1 MGRIIHNTEASLSG
15 KVGNMVY
22 VQDHGA
28 TYLRTVPK
36 RTKDSWTPKQLQ
48 HRRRFSKVNAFCNKF
63 KRPAIRGIWNLA
75 SPSNRGYSL
84 FVKANMP
91 AFDLE
96 GELIDARMLQI
107 STGKLILPR
116 QLKAERQA
124 EGASLI
130 AVSWMNDANLVTER
144 LNDELMTVSGNATH
158 YSDVLATGLH
168 RSDLRGTF
176 ELPFRPLNVTHV
188 FLYFASRGG
197 QDFSDSMCFEVEY
210 NKIER

>member
-1 MGRIIHNTEASLSG
+1 MGRIKNNMEATISG
-15 KVGNMVY
+15 KVGNMVF
-22 VQDHGA
+22 VQDHGE
-28 TYLRTVPK
+28 TYIRTVPR

-48 HRRRFSKVNAFCNKF
+48 HRRRFARVNGFCNKF

-96 GELIDARMLQI
+96 GELIDAKMLQI

-116 QLKAERQA
+116 QLIAERQT
-124 EGASLI
+124 ESETLI
-130 AVSWMNDANLVTER
+130 TVSWMNDPNLVADR
-144 LNDELMTVSGNATH
+144 LKDELMTVSGNGTH
-158 YSDVLATGLH
+158 YSDVVATGLH
-168 RSDLRGTF
+168 RSALNGTF
-176 ELPFRPLNVTHV
+176 ELPFRPLDVTHV

-197 QDFSDSMCFEVEY
+197 HDFSDSMCFEV
-210 NKIER
+210 